1 MERWKYR
8 LSIRYIAIYTIMMA
22 TDNLIAKLYESP
34 KTILTTKDIA
44 LIWEETNAVNLT
56 SKIKYYAKEGSL
68 IRLTRGVFA
77 KNKEYEVKELATSI
91 YTPSYISFETV
102 LREAGVIFQHHDS
115 VFVAGPYPTTKK
127 IGEHTITF
135 RKLKDSVLYNA
146 LGVKNEKNYSIAT
159 PERAFLDTIYLSPKF
174 YFDNL
179 RSINWEICF
188 KLVNMY
194 ANKQS
199 IQRLKRYHAQYQKNY
214 QNDNK

>member
-1 MERWKYR
+1 MEGRKYH
-8 LSIRYIAIYTIMMA
+8 LSIRYIYMA

-34 KTILTTKDIA
+34 KTILTTKDIV
-44 LIWEETNAVNLT
+44 LIWEETNTVNLT

-77 KNKEYEVKELATSI
+77 KNREYDIKELATSI

-102 LREAGVIFQHHDS
+102 LREAGIIFQHHDS
-115 VFVAGPYPTTKK
+115 IFVAGPYPTTKK
-127 IGEHTITF
+127 IGDKTITV
-135 RKLKDSVLYNA
+135 RKLKDSVLFNA

-179 RSINWEICF
+179 RSINWETCF
-188 KLVNMY
+188 ALAKIY
-194 ANKQS
+194 DNKQL
-199 IQRLKRYHAQYQKNY
+199 IKRVTQYQKNY
-214 QNDNK
+214 L